1 MHTVRDGRAGTFIH
15 VEPRQSLTASS
26 ADEWV
31 RNAPGTEGQLALA
44 MLKVMVDE
52 RLADRRFAEAVA
64 AIDVK
69 KIAADSGVPVETI
82 VHVAEVFAHGRPG
95 LAVGGG
101 MAVTGSNATSTQVA
115 INLLNAAAGNVGKT
129 VRFGPDSAFGKVTPY
144 AEVVRLA
151 DAMAKGEIEMLL
163 LGSGVNPAYTL
174 PGGLRFADA
183 VKKVGLVVSLASQPD
198 ERSEEHT
205 SELQSLAYLVC
216 RLLLEKKKN
225 TKTRF
230 TFESEAENLTTH
242 SGLDTTSRHI

>member
-15 VEPRQSLTASS
+15 VEPRQSLTASN

-144 AEVVRLA
+144 AE
-151 DAMAKGEIEMLL
+151 
-163 LGSGVNPAYTL
+163 
-174 PGGLRFADA
+174 
-183 VKKVGLVVSLASQPD
+183 
-198 ERSEEHT
+198 RSEEHT

-216 RLLLEKKKN
+216 RLLLEKKK
-225 TKTRF
+225 K
-230 TFESEAENLTTH
+230 EVSSAVDA
-242 SGLDTTSRHI
+242 GAICDD